1 MRGHLVHHGADT
13 EPIEVLIQL
22 ISDIQGREAEAGAAI
37 APGDRVRLAG
47 ELPASVTDHGAT
59 RPSETVFAVRYVGDD
74 ATIDVQPDLAEDYT
88 IKSAPIALVQP
99 AGT

>member
-1 MRGHLVHHGADT
+1 M
-13 EPIEVLIQL
+13 
-22 ISDIQGREAEAGAAI
+22 
-37 APGDRVRLAG
+37 
-47 ELPASVTDHGAT
+47 TDHGAT